1 MGGILAVGQILPEGP
16 ALGLGALL
24 PELPLR
30 LRAAGMLVL
39 AEKVSGAPTAG
50 RLALLSEE
58 ERARAAAFVFDR
70 DRWLHQ
76 VAHSLKRLV
85 LASLSG
91 AAPDALVFARAR
103 SGRPWLLA
111 GADVAPGFSDFNLS
125 HSGDRVALAIVIRG
139 RVGVDVQ
146 EPSDGFAHLLP
157 GLRHPDE
164 ADLFPNPADLCRM
177 WTLKEAVSK
186 AIGTG
191 LAEGFRT
198 LCLTRDNRQPGAYG
212 CAGWQCRHHVLPGG
226 AHLAVAAD
234 QVRPHATPML
244 PFGDYNF

>member
-1 MGGILAVGQILPEGP
+1 MGAVPAMVQMLPAGP
-16 ALGLGALL
+16 AQGLGALL
-24 PELPLR
+24 PELPFR

-39 AEKVSGAPTAG
+39 VEKVSGPPTAG

-58 ERARAAAFVFDR
+58 ERARAGAFVFDR

-111 GADVAPGFSDFNLS
+111 GADGAPGFSDFNLS
-125 HSGDRVALAIVIRG
+125 HSGDRVALAVVIRG

-146 EPSDGFAHLLP
+146 EAGEGFAHLLP

-198 LCLTRDNRQPGAYG
+198 LCLTRDDRQPGAYG
-212 CAGWQCRHHVLPGG
+212 CAGWQCRHHLLPGG
-226 AHLAVAAD
+226 AHLAVAVD
-234 QVRPHATPML
+234 QVRPQAAPLL